1 MLQDIKINEESLRG
15 YTLLSRIEN
24 IAKMGKLAS
33 TNINANH
40 NNNNP
45 LAVED
50 FEEIFKMI
58 EELANESTEV
68 ISNLSAVAE
77 SKN

>member
-1 MLQDIKINEESLRG
+1 
-15 YTLLSRIEN
+15 
-24 IAKMGKLAS
+24 MGKLAS
-33 TNINANH
+33 TNINANY

-68 ISNLSAVAE
+68 ISNLSAVVE

>member
-15 YTLLSRIEN
+15 YTLLNRIEN

>member
-33 TNINANH
+33 TNINANY